1 MKSSNL
7 QALIATVDE
16 LIFSHTGEPLDDLQQ
31 EILEGV
37 LHHQKYAE
45 IAKNNHRSEKYVKES
60 AGKLWRT
67 LSQILGQEVNKS
79 NIKSSLQR
87 YLYNFSNSNVI
98 NSHSIKINRGNI
110 CNKLSEN
117 ELKQSKIYEQ
127 AKLESVTELIKEG
140 LNIEQIARALKL
152 PFELV
157 QQQLDN
163 SE

>member
-7 QALIATVDE
+7 QSLIATVDE
-16 LIFSHTGEPLDDLQQ
+16 LILSHTGEPLDDLQQ

-87 YLYNFSNSNVI
+87 YYYSHFSNYNVV
-98 NSHSIKINRGNI
+98 NVVYNNGDHI

-152 PFELV
+152 PLELV
-157 QQQLDN
+157 QQQLEN

>member
-7 QALIATVDE
+7 QALIATVDK
-16 LIFSHTGEPLDDLQQ
+16 LIFSHTGEHLEDLQQ

-37 LHHQKYAE
+37 LDHQKYAE

-67 LSQILGQEVNKS
+67 LSQILGKKVNKS

-87 YLYNFSNSNVI
+87 YYYSHFSNYNVV
-98 NSHSIKINRGNI
+98 NVVQINRDHI

-117 ELKQSKIYEQ
+117 ELKQSEIYEQ
-127 AKLESVTELIKEG
+127 AKLECVTELIKEG
-140 LNIEQIARALKL
+140 LTVEQIARALKL
-152 PFELV
+152 PLELV
-157 QQQLDN
+157 QQQLEK